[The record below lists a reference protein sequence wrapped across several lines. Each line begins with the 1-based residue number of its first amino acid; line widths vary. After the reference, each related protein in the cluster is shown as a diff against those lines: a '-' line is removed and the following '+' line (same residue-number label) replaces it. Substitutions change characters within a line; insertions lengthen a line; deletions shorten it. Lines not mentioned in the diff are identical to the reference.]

1 MPTDRYRKVMA
12 LRRVRTS
19 IGAVDRGTAMAI
31 ERERDIYRQKY
42 KHLGRNREESRGTA
56 MGIGRNREIQV

>member
-31 ERERDIYRQKY
+31 ERERY
-42 KHLGRNREESRGTA
+42 
-56 MGIGRNREIQV
+56 IGRNTNI

>member
-1 MPTDRYRKVMA
+1 MA

-31 ERERDIYRQKY
+31 ERERDIGK
-42 KHLGRNREESRGTA
+42 NREE
-56 MGIGRNREIQV
+56 

>member
-12 LRRVRTS
+12 LRRAR
-19 IGAVDRGTAMAI
+19 TAMAI
-31 ERERDIYRQKY
+31 ERERDIYRQEY

>member
-1 MPTDRYRKVMA
+1 MA

-31 ERERDIYRQKY
+31 ERERERYRQEY

-56 MGIGRNREIQV
+56 RNR